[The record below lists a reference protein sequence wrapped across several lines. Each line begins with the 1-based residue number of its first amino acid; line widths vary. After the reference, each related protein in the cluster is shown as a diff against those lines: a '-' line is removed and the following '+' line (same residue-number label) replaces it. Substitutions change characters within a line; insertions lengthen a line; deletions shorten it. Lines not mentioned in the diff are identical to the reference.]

1 MDRPPRRRLP
11 AWSRVGL
18 AAAADRLAAQP
29 PGTGA
34 WWRRELRQE
43 KLKPVAQ
50 LPTDAKALKAE
61 LLKQYPAD
69 ADNQEGWLWTA
80 GRWLLLDA
88 PSTPGTRAAVYRM
101 LAGLP
106 HVKVADGVK
115 DDEGRAGVALLLGDP
130 LQQQIIIDR
139 DSGDLLAVQSE
150 LLRPDGK
157 EAWLP
162 VGRPFESL
170 LVERLGWTD
179 EQPTEKVERRP
190 GSP

>member
-1 MDRPPRRRLP
+1 
-11 AWSRVGL
+11 
-18 AAAADRLAAQP
+18 
-29 PGTGA
+29 
-34 WWRRELRQE
+34 
-43 KLKPVAQ
+43 
-50 LPTDAKALKAE
+50 
-61 LLKQYPAD
+61 
-69 ADNQEGWLWTA
+69 
-80 GRWLLLDA
+80 
-88 PSTPGTRAAVYRM
+88 M

-157 EAWLP
+157 EASLP